1 MRFITALIAVAYAS
15 DPCSDLCQ
23 LDGPTVCTG
32 GSWTKG
38 NSICHGYMYR
48 GNPEDGDYCYHTVFT
63 AVSCPESGVPVKA
76 SEARDL
82 IERRRETVN
91 NNAEESE
98 ERSDTRLENLDDLGE
113 LASILGLNPYIFD
126 GNTILLSAER
136 LAALLDLNLDRLDE
150 QLMAS
155 SQSGEE

>member
-1 MRFITALIAVAYAS
+1 
-15 DPCSDLCQ
+15 
-23 LDGPTVCTG
+23 
-32 GSWTKG
+32 
-38 NSICHGYMYR
+38 MYR